1 MKILI
6 HSESREDMSEMED
19 DLSVG
24 DGNDSTD
31 PNHGISYSYA
41 RAPTLAILAAYNAH
55 NANSESPEGDPEV
68 KPVRTLE

>member
-1 MKILI
+1 
-6 HSESREDMSEMED
+6 MSEMED

-41 RAPTLAILAAYNAH
+41 RALSCLQMQHTMPTMLTVRA
-55 NANSESPEGDPEV
+55 DPEV
-68 KPVRTLE
+68 KPVRMLE